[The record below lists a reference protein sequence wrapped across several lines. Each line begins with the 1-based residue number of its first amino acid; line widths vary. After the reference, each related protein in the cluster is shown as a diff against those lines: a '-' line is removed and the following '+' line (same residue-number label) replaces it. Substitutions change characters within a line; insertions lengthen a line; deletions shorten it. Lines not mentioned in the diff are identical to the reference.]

1 MESCSAAR
9 ISSVIYQYIIFS
21 RLNKIRIY
29 HENGMRLAIVMLAD
43 HLSVPKHRLGLLQC
57 LHAGLRLVQG
67 RCWIIFET
75 IKTNN
80 VEGRCAGGIDG
91 TGMPSHQ
98 VRMEDEV
105 CERVS
110 LSCIVNLIF
119 CRRYNESRQF
129 E

>member
-9 ISSVIYQYIIFS
+9 ISSAIYQYIIFS

-43 HLSVPKHRLGLLQC
+43 GILVPKHRLGLLQRPR
-57 LHAGLRLVQG
+57 AGLRLGQG

-110 LSCIVNLIF
+110 LSCMVNLIL
-119 CRRYNESRQF
+119 CQRYSESR
-129 E
+129 